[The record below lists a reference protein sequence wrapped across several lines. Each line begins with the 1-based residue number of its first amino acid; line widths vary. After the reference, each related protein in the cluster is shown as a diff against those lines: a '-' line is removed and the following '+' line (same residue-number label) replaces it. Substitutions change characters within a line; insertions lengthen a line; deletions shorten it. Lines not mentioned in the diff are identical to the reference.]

1 MLAWL
6 KGAKS
11 TKERYELSPVI
22 ASADRSVSE
31 TLKQSGSAS
40 RKRKRD
46 RATIVTQLSNGLKS
60 STMPARMETQ
70 HLPDISA
77 SYGRKSRSPN
87 DVITGA
93 LFFRECSI
101 KLPISK
107 QSLLKLVRLFCDGWR
122 CQRRLLRY
130 RDANI
135 KIRYDAKLRNSLYM
149 GHAWISCSTVYIYIY
164 YIYIFIYI

>member
-40 RKRKRD
+40 RKRKQTNSYSAEHR
-46 RATIVTQLSNGLKS
+46 LKS
-60 STMPARMETQ
+60 PTMPARMETQ

-77 SYGRKSRSPN
+77 SYGRKSRPPN
-87 DVITGA
+87 DVISA
-93 LFFRECSI
+93 
-101 KLPISK
+101 
-107 QSLLKLVRLFCDGWR
+107 
-122 CQRRLLRY
+122 
-130 RDANI
+130 
-135 KIRYDAKLRNSLYM
+135 
-149 GHAWISCSTVYIYIY
+149 
-164 YIYIFIYI
+164 

>member
-40 RKRKRD
+40 RKRKRSGNNSYSAEQ
-46 RATIVTQLSNGLKS
+46 RAQIADYARQNGNTAS
-60 STMPARMETQ
+60 AR
-70 HLPDISA
+70 HF
-77 SYGRKSRSPN
+77 RKH
-87 DVITGA
+87 
-93 LFFRECSI
+93 
-101 KLPISK
+101 
-107 QSLLKLVRLFCDGWR
+107 SLLKLVRLFCDRWR

-149 GHAWISCSTVYIYIY
+149 GHA
-164 YIYIFIYI
+164 